1 MGNLNCNAAS
11 CMHNCDNQCCLNSI
25 CVEGSSACQCG
36 ETCCSDYEHQKPG
49 ATNMCHLPKILYPS
63 HVKQPTAYITLI
75 KNVMLT
81 MQTYQV

>member
-11 CMHNCDNQCCLNSI
+11 CITVTISAVLIQSVQKEARHANVVKHAAATMNIRNQVQLI
-25 CVEGSSACQCG
+25 CAIF
-36 ETCCSDYEHQKPG
+36 
-49 ATNMCHLPKILYPS
+49 LKILYPS

>member
-25 CVEGSSACQCG
+25 CVEGSSHANVVK
-36 ETCCSDYEHQKPG
+36 HAA
-49 ATNMCHLPKILYPS
+49 ATMNIRNQVQLICAIFLKILYPS

-75 KNVMLT
+75 KM
-81 MQTYQV
+81 